1 MIFLDL
7 IILVV
12 GFIALVKGADIFV
25 DGSASLARKLK
36 VSGLI
41 IGLTIVAFG
50 TSAPELAVSTLAA
63 LRGSNDIALSNVT
76 GSNIFNLLCVLGVCA
91 ILAPVPSSED
101 ILKRDMPFSIII
113 TVIVWI
119 FGGGLFFINAM
130 GDPGIANSQEIGVV
144 GRLEGIILLII
155 FAVYMVVLIKAS
167 RKGSDNDSSEY
178 TDKPMAK
185 CIVFIVIGLVLIVVG
200 GQAVVNSAKSIA
212 YTCGM
217 SETLVGLTIVA
228 IGTSLPE
235 LVTSIVAAR
244 KNETGLAVGNV
255 VGSNIFNIMFILG
268 ITTLINPVS
277 VSLESSADLIVLVAV
292 SIVSYIFL
300 ITNRELKR
308 FEGIIMILLYVLQ
321 VSYAIVR

>member
-1 MIFLDL
+1 
-7 IILVV
+7 
-12 GFIALVKGADIFV
+12 
-25 DGSASLARKLK
+25 
-36 VSGLI
+36 
-41 IGLTIVAFG
+41 
-50 TSAPELAVSTLAA
+50 
-63 LRGSNDIALSNVT
+63 
-76 GSNIFNLLCVLGVCA
+76 
-91 ILAPVPSSED
+91 
-101 ILKRDMPFSIII
+101 
-113 TVIVWI
+113 
-119 FGGGLFFINAM
+119 
-130 GDPGIANSQEIGVV
+130 
-144 GRLEGIILLII
+144 
-155 FAVYMVVLIKAS
+155 
-167 RKGSDNDSSEY
+167 
-178 TDKPMAK
+178 
-185 CIVFIVIGLVLIVVG
+185 
-200 GQAVVNSAKSIA
+200 
-212 YTCGM
+212 M

-235 LVTSIVAAR
+235 FVTSIVAAR

>member
-1 MIFLDL
+1 
-7 IILVV
+7 
-12 GFIALVKGADIFV
+12 
-25 DGSASLARKLK
+25 
-36 VSGLI
+36 
-41 IGLTIVAFG
+41 
-50 TSAPELAVSTLAA
+50 
-63 LRGSNDIALSNVT
+63 
-76 GSNIFNLLCVLGVCA
+76 
-91 ILAPVPSSED
+91 
-101 ILKRDMPFSIII
+101 
-113 TVIVWI
+113 
-119 FGGGLFFINAM
+119 
-130 GDPGIANSQEIGVV
+130 
-144 GRLEGIILLII
+144 
-155 FAVYMVVLIKAS
+155 MVVLIKAS

-200 GQAVVNSAKSIA
+200 
-212 YTCGM
+212 
-217 SETLVGLTIVA
+217 
-228 IGTSLPE
+228 
-235 LVTSIVAAR
+235 
-244 KNETGLAVGNV
+244 GLAVGNV